1 MVNVVRELEKLGLE
15 LTDETKESI
24 KKSLGEDLY
33 SKQELDK
40 KVSKV
45 EDELNEWKRKAET
58 AEETLKGFD
67 GKDLETITKERDE
80 WKEKAENAKKDYDAK
95 IAAREKDDLLKEA
108 FESVKFSS
116 ESAKRAIMRD
126 IAESVSVKD
135 GKLIGFND
143 LLDYA
148 KKNDASAF
156 VDEEKEKQQ
165 EEQAENIDTANTAI
179 NIAVNF
185 FNLFIIFLL
194 VIRYVTYT
202 YADFFINLDV
212 CIQKRH
218 KKTTKIIFN
227 VLLKI
232 TFMVKVQT

>member
-143 LLDYA
+143 LLDDA

-165 EEQAENIDTANTAI
+165 EEQAAFTTMMGAGSKSEPITGDPNKMDFA
-179 NIAVNF
+179 
-185 FNLFIIFLL
+185 
-194 VIRYVTYT
+194 TY
-202 YADFFINLDV
+202 
-212 CIQKRH
+212 
-218 KKTTKIIFN
+218 KKWREQN
-227 VLLKI
+227 
-232 TFMVKVQT
+232 Q